1 MPSQFR
7 KFRFRNY
14 LLVLFLTSLTFNLGI
29 GYISSVLPLGK
40 FTNIA
45 MAQSPNVNQLV
56 ETGIQLYQN
65 GDIIGAIA
73 QWETAKTALQ
83 KTNSPRE
90 KAIVSE
96 NLARAY
102 QQIGQI
108 ETAINYWG
116 ETIAIYRQM
125 GDKKQVGRMLVE
137 QAQAY
142 TKLGQNKRAI
152 AILCNSSARE
162 TTCTNDSAVQ
172 ITKEAKDSQGY
183 AAALGSLGNSYRLR
197 GDYEKAIKYLE
208 ESLNLANQTG
218 NKIYSATSLNNLANV
233 YSNLALVNYR
243 RADLAE
249 TRGAESEGQ
258 NFRNVA
264 AVYDTKAL
272 ENLQKSIQI
281 TGSQE
286 DVQNQIRGFINLI
299 FVYYRMKDIS
309 SAKEVWQRAIALFP
323 QLPNSRDKV
332 YAAIDL
338 ANLLQ
343 PTTLSAE
350 TYSEIQCLKTEL
362 QTQAQELLQ
371 QAVAISQSL
380 KDQISESFALGK
392 LGHLYECRQ
401 EYEKALELTQ
411 KARWAADQELRA
423 KDSLYLWEWQTGRIL
438 KAQNKQSEAIKA
450 YGQAVSTL
458 EAIRQDILASNRDL
472 QFDFRDTINPI
483 YRELAQLNLEQA
495 TLPSIEPDNRNKTL
509 NDALITIDSLK
520 LAELQNYFGN
530 DCAIAPLNSQRVDL
544 AAINQ
549 STAVFS
555 SIILRDR
562 TAILVSLPNDEKKA
576 AWIDIDSKTL
586 TQKINEFRTNIEE
599 FPKQTY
605 DYRQAQKLYTR
616 QAQELYN
623 WIIRPFAFDLEKL
636 QIKTLVFTHDGILQS
651 IPMAALHDGEK
662 FLIQKYA
669 IATTPS
675 LTLTDPRTIDRQKLR
690 VLAAG
695 LTKESI
701 IDGKEF
707 PALTSVALEIQKV
720 KQKFQDSKVL
730 LNENFTQANIEQE
743 LAKIAYPI
751 IHIATHGE
759 FGTEAQDTFL
769 VTGNNGKLTITDL
782 DAAIR
787 QIHNESELVEL
798 LVLTACQTA
807 VGDDRAALGLAGV
820 AVQAGAKSALA
831 SLWSIDDEKTV
842 ELVTQFYDSYNS
854 GMNKAEAL
862 RMAQI
867 KMIEAGGKNAIPAYW
882 AAFVLVGNWL

>member
-1 MPSQFR
+1 MQSQLQKF
-7 KFRFRNY
+7 KFRSF
-14 LLVLFLTSLTFNLGI
+14 LVVLFITSLVFNLRI
-29 GYISSVLPLGK
+29 GDVSSVVPLGN

-45 MAQSPNVNQLV
+45 MAQSANVNQLV
-56 ETGIQLYQN
+56 ERGIKLYQN
-65 GDIIGAIA
+65 GDILSAIA

-83 KTNSPRE
+83 KINNPGE

-116 ETIAIYRQM
+116 ETIVTYRQI
-125 GDKKQVGRMLVE
+125 GDKKQLGRMLVE

-142 TKLGQNKRAI
+142 TNLGQNKRAI
-152 AILCNSSARE
+152 AILCNPSPKE
-162 TTCTNDSAVQ
+162 TTCINDSALQ
-172 ITKEAKDSQGY
+172 ITKQAKDSQGY
-183 AAALGSLGNSYRLR
+183 AAALGSLGNAYRLR
-197 GDYEKAIKYLE
+197 GDYETAIKYLE
-208 ESLNLANQTG
+208 ASLELANQTG
-218 NKIYSATSLNNLANV
+218 NNIYSATSLNNLANV

-249 TRGAESEGQ
+249 TRGAESEGTE
-258 NFRNVA
+258 FRKLA
-264 AVYDTKAL
+264 AGYDTKAL
-272 ENLQKSIQI
+272 EKLQKSIEI
-281 TGSQE
+281 TGSQG
-286 DVQNQIRGFINLI
+286 DVQNQIRGLINLI
-299 FVYYRMKDIS
+299 SVHYRMKDVS
-309 SAKEVWQRAIALFP
+309 SAKDVWQRAIALFH

-343 PTTLSAE
+343 PAALSEE
-350 TYSEIQCLKTEL
+350 TYSEAQCLQPEL
-362 QTQAQELLQ
+362 QPQAQELLQ
-371 QAVAISQSL
+371 QAMRISQSL
-380 KDQISESFALGK
+380 KDLRSESFALGK
-392 LGHLYECRQ
+392 LGHIYECRQ
-401 EYEKALELTQ
+401 EYEQALELTQ
-411 KARWAADQELRA
+411 KARWAADQNLQA

-495 TLPSIEPDNRNKTL
+495 TLPPIEPDKRNKTL

-530 DCAIAPLNSQRVDL
+530 DCAIAPLNPQKVDL
-544 AAINQ
+544 ATINQ

-555 SIILRDR
+555 SIILADR
-562 TAILVSLPNDEKKA
+562 TAIIVSLPNGEKKA
-576 AWIDIDSKTL
+576 TWIDIDSKTL
-586 TQKINEFRTNIEE
+586 IQEINE
-599 FPKQTY
+599 
-605 DYRQAQKLYTR
+605 YRRELERYFAENYNSKR
-616 QAQELYN
+616 AQELYN
-623 WIIRPFAFDLEKL
+623 WMIRPFAAELEKL
-636 QIKTLVFTHDGILQS
+636 QIKTLVFTHDGILRS
-651 IPMAALHDGEK
+651 VPMAALHNGEK

-675 LTLTDPRTIDRQKLR
+675 FTLTDASRIDRQKLR

-701 IDGKEF
+701 IDGQRFNPLKN
-707 PALTSVALEIQKV
+707 VALEIEKIEQKIRN
-720 KQKFQDSKVL
+720 SKTL
-730 LNENFTQANIEQE
+730 LNENFTRVSLEQE
-743 LAKIAYPI
+743 LTKTGYPI
-751 IHIATHGE
+751 IHIATHGK
-759 FGTEAQDTFL
+759 FGTDAKDTFL
-769 VTGNNGKLTITDL
+769 VTGNNGKLTITEL
-782 DAAIR
+782 DTAIR
-787 QIHNESELVEL
+787 QIRNELELVEL

-820 AVQAGAKSALA
+820 AVQAGVKSALA
-831 SLWSIDDEKTV
+831 SLWFINDAKTV
-842 ELVTQFYDSYNS
+842 ELVAEFYNSYNS
-854 GMNKAEAL
+854 GKSKAEAL
-862 RMAQI
+862 QMAQI
-867 KMIEAGGKNAIPAYW
+867 KMIEAGDQSAHPAYW

>member
-1 MPSQFR
+1 MPSQLR
-7 KFRFRNY
+7 KFKFRSF
-14 LLVLFLTSLTFNLGI
+14 LVVLFITSLVFNLGI
-29 GYISSVLPLGK
+29 GDVFSVVPLGK

-45 MAQSPNVNQLV
+45 LAQSPDVNLLV
-56 ETGIQLYQN
+56 ERGVQLYQN
-65 GDIIGAIA
+65 GDILGAIA
-73 QWETAKTALQ
+73 QWEAAKTALQ
-83 KTNSPRE
+83 KTNNPE
-90 KAIVSE
+90 KKAIVLE

-116 ETIAIYRQM
+116 ETIATYRQIE
-125 GDKKQVGRMLVE
+125 DKKQVGRMLVE

-142 TKLGQNKRAI
+142 TNLGQNQRAI
-152 AILCNSSARE
+152 AILCNSSTRK
-162 TTCTNDSAVQ
+162 TTCTNDSALQ

-183 AAALGSLGNSYRLR
+183 AAALGSLGNAYRLR

-208 ESLNLANQTG
+208 ESLYLANQTG
-218 NKIYSATSLNNLANV
+218 NNIYSATSLNNLANV

-249 TRGAESEGQ
+249 TRGDEAEGTE
-258 NFRNVA
+258 FRKIA
-264 AVYDTKAL
+264 TDYDTKAL

-281 TGSQE
+281 TGSQG
-286 DVQNQIRGFINLI
+286 DVQNQIRGLINLI
-299 FVYYRMKDIS
+299 SVHYRMKDVS
-309 SAKEVWQRAIALFP
+309 SAEGIWQRAIALFH

-338 ANLLQ
+338 ANLVQ

-350 TYSEIQCLKTEL
+350 TYSEVQCLNPKL
-362 QTQAQELLQ
+362 QPKAQELLQ
-371 QAVAISQSL
+371 QAIAISQSL
-380 KDQISESFALGK
+380 KDLRSESFALGK
-392 LGHLYECRQ
+392 LGHIYECRQ

-411 KARWAADQELRA
+411 KARWAADQNLRA

-495 TLPSIEPDNRNKTL
+495 TLPSIEPDKRNKTL

-530 DCAIAPLNSQRVDL
+530 DCAIAPLNPQRVDL

-555 SIILRDR
+555 SIILRGR
-562 TAILVSLPNDEKKA
+562 TAILVSLPNGEKKA

-586 TQKINEFRTNIEE
+586 TQEINE
-599 FPKQTY
+599 
-605 DYRQAQKLYTR
+605 YRRGLENLYILPYNSKQAQKLY
-616 QAQELYN
+616 N
-623 WIIRPFAFDLEKL
+623 WMIRPFASDLEEL

-651 IPMAALHDGEK
+651 VPMAALHDGEK

-669 IATTPS
+669 VATTPS
-675 LTLTDPRTIDRQKLR
+675 VTLTDPRTIDRQKLR

-707 PALTSVALEIQKV
+707 SALTNVALEIQKV
-720 KQKFQDSKVL
+720 KQKFQDSKAL

-743 LAKIAYPI
+743 LAKTTYSI
-751 IHIATHGE
+751 IHIATHGK
-759 FGTEAQDTFL
+759 FGTEAKDTFL
-769 VTGNNGKLTITDL
+769 VTGNNGKLTITEL

-787 QIHNESELVEL
+787 QIRNETELVEL
-798 LVLTACQTA
+798 LVLTACETA

-820 AVQAGAKSALA
+820 AVQAGVKSALA
-831 SLWSIDDEKTV
+831 SLWSINDEKTV
-842 ELVTQFYDSYNS
+842 ELVTQFYDNYNS

-867 KMIEAGGKNAIPAYW
+867 KMIEAGGKSAIPAYW
-882 AAFVLVGNWL
+882 AAFVVVGNWL

>member
-7 KFRFRNY
+7 KFKYRSF
-14 LLVLFLTSLTFNLGI
+14 LVILFITSLVFNLGI
-29 GYISSVLPLGK
+29 GDVSSVIPLGK

-45 MAQSPNVNQLV
+45 MAQSANVNQLV
-56 ETGIQLYQN
+56 ERGIQLYQN
-65 GDIIGAIA
+65 GDILGAIA

-83 KTNSPRE
+83 KTNNPGE

-108 ETAINYWG
+108 ETAIKYWG
-116 ETIAIYRQM
+116 ETIATYRQI

-142 TKLGQNKRAI
+142 TNLGQNRRAI
-152 AILCNSSARE
+152 ALLCNPSTRE
-162 TTCTNDSAVQ
+162 TTCTNDSALQ

-183 AAALGSLGNSYRLR
+183 AAALGSLGNAYRLR

-208 ESLNLANQTG
+208 ASLDIANQTG
-218 NKIYSATSLNNLANV
+218 NNIYSATSLNNLANV
-233 YSNLALVNYR
+233 YSNLALINYR

-249 TRGAESEGQ
+249 TRGAEEEV
-258 NFRNVA
+258 NKFRNLA
-264 AVYDTKAL
+264 AGYDTKAL

-281 TGSQE
+281 TGSQG
-286 DVQNQIRGFINLI
+286 DVQNQIRGLINLI
-299 FVYYRMKDIS
+299 SVHYRMKNVSLAEDG
-309 SAKEVWQRAIALFP
+309 WQRAIALFN

-343 PTTLSAE
+343 PTILSAE
-350 TYSEIQCLKTEL
+350 TYSEAQCLKPEL
-362 QTQAQELLQ
+362 QPQAQELLQ
-371 QAVAISQSL
+371 QAISISQSL
-380 KDQISESFALGK
+380 KDLRSESFALGK
-392 LGHLYECRQ
+392 LGHIYECRQ
-401 EYEKALELTQ
+401 EYEQALELTQ
-411 KARWAADQELRA
+411 KAKWAADQNLQA

-438 KAQNKQSEAIKA
+438 KAQNKQTEAIKA

-495 TLPSIEPDNRNKTL
+495 ILPSIEPEQRNKTL

-530 DCAIAPLNSQRVDL
+530 DCAIAPLNPQRIDL
-544 AAINQ
+544 ATINQ

-555 SIILRDR
+555 SIILPDR
-562 TAILVSLPNDEKKA
+562 TAILVSLPNGEKKA
-576 AWIDIDSKTL
+576 AWIDVDSKTL
-586 TQKINEFRTNIEE
+586 VQEINE
-599 FPKQTY
+599 
-605 DYRQAQKLYTR
+605 YRRELERYFDRKYNSKRAQKLY
-616 QAQELYN
+616 N
-623 WIIRPFAFDLEKL
+623 WMIRPFVDDLEKL
-636 QIKTLVFTHDGILQS
+636 QIKTLVFTHDGILRS
-651 IPMAALHDGEK
+651 VPMAALHDGEN

-675 LTLTDPRTIDRQKLR
+675 FTLTDASKIERQKLR

-701 IDGKEF
+701 IDGQRF
-707 PALTSVALEIQKV
+707 NPLTNVALEIEKIEQKIRN
-720 KQKFQDSKVL
+720 SKTL
-730 LNENFTQANIEQE
+730 LNENFTRVSLEQE
-743 LAKIAYPI
+743 LAKTGYPI
-751 IHIATHGE
+751 IHIATHGK
-759 FGTEAQDTFL
+759 FGTEAKDTFL
-769 VTGNNGKLTITDL
+769 VTGNNGKLTITEL
-782 DAAIR
+782 DTAIR
-787 QIHNESELVEL
+787 QIRNKSELVEL

-820 AVQAGAKSALA
+820 AVQAGVKSALA
-831 SLWSIDDEKTV
+831 SLWFINDAKTV
-842 ELVTQFYDSYNS
+842 ELVAEFYNSYNS
-854 GMNKAEAL
+854 GMSKAEAL
-862 RMAQI
+862 RVAQL
-867 KMIEAGGKNAIPAYW
+867 KMIEAGSENAHPAYW

>member
-1 MPSQFR
+1 MQSQFR
-7 KFRFRNY
+7 KFRYHSF
-14 LLVLFLTSLTFNLGI
+14 LVILFITSLVFNLGI
-29 GYISSVLPLGK
+29 GNIFSVVPLGK
-40 FTNIA
+40 FPNIV

-56 ETGIQLYQN
+56 ERGIQLYHN
-65 GDIIGAIA
+65 GDILGAIA

-83 KTNSPRE
+83 KTNNPVE

-116 ETIAIYRQM
+116 DTIAIYRQM
-125 GDKKQVGRMLVE
+125 ADKKQVGRMLVE

-142 TKLGQNKRAI
+142 TNLGQNKRAI
-152 AILCNSSARE
+152 AILCNPSLRE
-162 TTCTNDSAVQ
+162 TTCTNDSALQ

-183 AAALGSLGNSYRLR
+183 AAALGSLGNAYRLR

-208 ESLNLANQTG
+208 ESLAIANQTG
-218 NKIYSATSLNNLANV
+218 NTIYSATSLNNLANV
-233 YSNLALVNYR
+233 YSNVALVNYR

-249 TRGAESEGQ
+249 TRGAEEEGQ
-258 NFRNVA
+258 KFRNVA
-264 AVYDTKAL
+264 AVYDSKAL
-272 ENLQKSIQI
+272 ENLQKSLQI
-281 TGSQE
+281 TGSQG
-286 DVQNQIRGFINLI
+286 DVQNQMRGFINLI
-299 FVYYRMKDIS
+299 SVYYRMKDVS
-309 SAKEVWQRAIALFP
+309 SAENVWQRAIALFDK
-323 QLPNSRDKV
+323 LPNSRDKV
-332 YAAIDL
+332 YVAIDL

-343 PTTLSAE
+343 PNTLSE
-350 TYSEIQCLKTEL
+350 DTFSKIKCLKPEL
-362 QTQAQELLQ
+362 QPKAQELLE
-371 QAVAISQSL
+371 QAIGISQSL
-380 KDQISESFALGK
+380 KDLRAESFALGK

-411 KARWAADQELRA
+411 KARWAADQDLRA
-423 KDSLYLWEWQTGRIL
+423 KDSLYLWEWQAGRIL
-438 KAQNKQSEAIKA
+438 KAQNKESEAIKV

-495 TLPSIEPDNRNKTL
+495 TLPAIESDNRNKTL

-530 DCAIAPLNSQRVDL
+530 DCAIAPLNPQRIDL
-544 AAINQ
+544 AAINK

-555 SIILRDR
+555 SIILPDR
-562 TAILVSLPNDEKKA
+562 TAILVSLPNGEKKA
-576 AWIDIDSKTL
+576 AWIDVDSKTL
-586 TQKINEFRTNIEE
+586 TQEINEFRKYLEE
-599 FPKQTY
+599 FYNLTY
-605 DYRQAQKLYTR
+605 DSRQAQKLY
-616 QAQELYN
+616 N
-623 WIIRPFAFDLEKL
+623 WIIYPFASDLERL
-636 QIKTLVFTHDGILQS
+636 QIKILVFVHDGILRS

-675 LTLTDPRTIDRQKLR
+675 LTLIEPTTLDRQKLR

-695 LTKESI
+695 LTEKSI
-701 IDGKEF
+701 IDGEEF
-707 PALTSVALEIQKV
+707 PALTNVAQEIQKV
-720 KQKFQDSKVL
+720 KQKFQYSKAL
-730 LNENFTQANIEQE
+730 LNENFTQASLEQE
-743 LAKIAYPI
+743 LSKTAYPI
-751 IHIATHGE
+751 IHIATHGK
-759 FGTEAQDTFL
+759 FGTEAKDTFL
-769 VTGNNGKLTITDL
+769 ITGNNGKLTITDL

-787 QIHNESELVEL
+787 QVRHQSELAEL

-807 VGDDRAALGLAGV
+807 VGDDRSALGLAGV
-820 AVQAGAKSALA
+820 AVQAGVKSALA

-862 RMAQI
+862 RIAQI
-867 KMIEAGGKNAIPAYW
+867 KMIEARGKNAIPAYW